1 VPNRELVA
9 PGAAKAV
16 VHLAVGQPD
25 IDLWRAKPGVREV
38 AYVDERT
45 PAQRAEYARLRSEVI
60 ADLKAANLSS
70 LVPAV
75 DFSIVFVG
83 INEKVPQVD
92 RAKLQRMLDLG
103 LPVAVFVGPGAA
115 AA

>member
-1 VPNRELVA
+1 MARQAGRSRRSPTSTCARPPSA
-9 PGAAKAV
+9 PST
-16 VHLAVGQPD
+16 H
-25 IDLWRAKPGVREV
+25 
-38 AYVDERT
+38 
-45 PAQRAEYARLRSEVI
+45 RLRSEVI
-60 ADLKAANLSS
+60 ADLKAANLRP